1 MQKEVDN
8 MKTLILAAI
17 LLTSSGTYAYDL
29 EDLNR
34 DQAYREKVR
43 EINDYYDR
51 QAEQYRNY

>member
-1 MQKEVDN
+1 
-8 MKTLILAAI
+8 MKALILGLL
-17 LLTSSGTYAYDL
+17 LLTSSVTYAYDL